1 MTGIQNK
8 MHQSTHYTVENMILF
23 DRGAKSEV
31 SNFRDLGISLF
42 LFLFL
47 FTGDKLPEKDSNI
60 QAACRCTFLHE
71 EAPTGESTLPARGLI
86 SPSYYMERER
96 P

>member
-8 MHQSTHYTVENMILF
+8 MHQSTHYTVENMFLF
-23 DRGAKSEV
+23 DRGAKREV

-47 FTGDKLPEKDSNI
+47 FTGDKLPEKDSKQMHNF
-60 QAACRCTFLHE
+60 QLFEYFNL
-71 EAPTGESTLPARGLI
+71 
-86 SPSYYMERER
+86 
-96 P
+96 